1 MLTLVTARVDGIAG
15 VARTMELGVSKELY
29 KVMDALAALKIDL
42 ECEPHI
48 PGDAL
53 VLSATTSRDACAALV
68 SAMTAIKKLVAMLD
82 GEPRH

>member
-1 MLTLVTARVDGIAG
+1 
-15 VARTMELGVSKELY
+15 MELGVSKELY

-53 VLSATTSRDACAALV
+53 ALSATRSRDACAALV
-68 SAMTAIKKLVAMLD
+68 SAMTAMKKLVAMLD
-82 GEPRH
+82 

>member
-1 MLTLVTARVDGIAG
+1 MK
-15 VARTMELGVSKELY
+15 LGVSKELY

-53 VLSATTSRDACAALV
+53 VLSATRSRDACAALA
-68 SAMTAIKKLVAMLD
+68 SAMTSIKKLAGMLD
-82 GEPRH
+82 GEPQH

>member
-1 MLTLVTARVDGIAG
+1 
-15 VARTMELGVSKELY
+15 MELGVSKELY

-53 VLSATTSRDACAALV
+53 VPSATRSRDACAALV
-68 SAMTAIKKLVAMLD
+68 TAMTAIKKLAAMLD